1 MSRCFVSEWD
11 GMHES
16 SMVRS
21 LRYFPEIIR
30 GFEMKPN
37 LNIMARQEHF
47 VYVGP
52 ARLVDAREAVP
63 ADVISPDRNAYLR

>member
-1 MSRCFVSEWD
+1 
-11 GMHES
+11 
-16 SMVRS
+16 
-21 LRYFPEIIR
+21 
-30 GFEMKPN
+30 MKPK